1 MVVYGSLS
9 HQTMKKPYFF
19 SYADD
24 DDEMGPTCVVFLPS
38 DTLQNDKNVEHK
50 KQLET
55 VVQGHFRALFSQLL
69 QSEFVEVANF
79 VKPDTSR
86 GRSMDPGDYVKIKC
100 IAFGNPYERIE
111 AKRPNVLLVE
121 KKCIFI
127 CTRVSVSQR
136 DFTCSKCYKF
146 SEYHEADNQFSKKP
160 SKTLMFFDGCPR
172 QLGCTVQD

>member
-1 MVVYGSLS
+1 MLHLENNGRIWFPLPPDNEETS
-9 HQTMKKPYFF
+9 FF

-24 DDEMGPTCVVFLPS
+24 DDEMGPTCVVILSS

-50 KQLET
+50 KQLAVEQL

-100 IAFGNPYERIE
+100 IASGNPYER
-111 AKRPNVLLVE
+111 
-121 KKCIFI
+121 
-127 CTRVSVSQR
+127 
-136 DFTCSKCYKF
+136 
-146 SEYHEADNQFSKKP
+146 
-160 SKTLMFFDGCPR
+160 
-172 QLGCTVQD
+172 